1 VWLTEKRDSLDSAN
15 VKFGSGNEVIEATV
29 IGESKTVQW
38 GGGEV
43 VAETTLKGT
52 DKAICY
58 TMKVDNNDLGRVVS
72 IK

>member
-15 VKFGSGNEVIEATV
+15 VNFASRNEVIEATV